1 MSPERMQYT
10 AKLRAMHE
18 DVGAS
23 GKSSQSPPH
32 RSMRV
37 TNF

>member
-18 DVGAS
+18 DVGTT

-32 RSMRV
+32 LSTLV
-37 TNF
+37 TNS